1 MFVNPTEE
9 KETEDDAADTLIE
22 EPIAYQEPSSGSLG
36 QRDGDEF
43 GLPAGFFQQFQSP
56 PKKELSHC
64 TDMVPWQGPVQGL
77 HRSNAKSNLEE
88 EDPRPRL
95 KRQFAKSNFDLDAAD
110 WQTLAR
116 ALEQK
121 SVDENA
127 LAQGSSKQTTKTS
140 PKKAK
145 ASPKKAK
152 AKAKKKATSKA
163 TKDKPPGHKDSKT
176 KKKPLPTAAQAAT
189 PKKKKST
196 FRHRKTSSAYHSA
209 KNAALKAGFSPMS
222 ACAKGQ
228 EASHRIG
235 EQIDQGLLKEE

>member
-1 MFVNPTEE
+1 MLIKSQAVVPGE
-9 KETEDDAADTLIE
+9 KEMQMSLVCLLVFSSNFKAHPKRSLA
-22 EPIAYQEPSSGSLG
+22 IAQTWCHGKG
-36 QRDGDEF
+36 Q
-43 GLPAGFFQQFQSP
+43 
-56 PKKELSHC
+56 
-64 TDMVPWQGPVQGL
+64 QGL

-95 KRQFAKSNFDLDAAD
+95 KRQFAKSNFDLDTAD

-121 SVDENA
+121 SVNEDA
-127 LAQGSSKQTTKTS
+127 LAQGSSRQTTKTS

-152 AKAKKKATSKA
+152 AKAKQKVKSKA
-163 TKDKPPGHKDSKT
+163 TKDKPPGNKDSNASTLAKA
-176 KKKPLPTAAQAAT
+176 KKKPLSKEAQAAT
-189 PKKKKST
+189 PKKKKSS
-196 FRHRKTSSAYHSA
+196 FRHRKTSTAYHSA

-222 ACAKGQ
+222 ACVKGQ